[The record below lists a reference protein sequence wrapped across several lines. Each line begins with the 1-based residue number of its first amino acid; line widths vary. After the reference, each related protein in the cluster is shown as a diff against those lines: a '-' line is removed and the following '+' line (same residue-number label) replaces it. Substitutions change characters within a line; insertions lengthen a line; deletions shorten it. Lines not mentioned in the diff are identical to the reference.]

1 MIKVL
6 KVGNYVYQNIDVTVA
21 AEDGT
26 AIRNPLIPE
35 DPEQLKSCIADTLGW
50 VVGSNILRA
59 IGDANK
65 KDASTTKAIA
75 LLAKL
80 VSALNPDTS
89 KLTENEKNAYE
100 KLLALANAGYSDST
114 LLNESLQAVIDQLQW
129 YAEKINELNTIDTNS
144 TDALDKLIA
153 FAENL

>member
-1 MIKVL
+1 MIKL
-6 KVGNYVYQNIDVTVA
+6 IKVADLIYQNIEPKFINV
-21 AEDGT
+21 DGNEVWNIPT
-26 AIRNPLIPE
+26 DPE
-35 DPEQLKSCIADTLGW
+35 DLKNCLMDTIGW
-50 VVGSNILRA
+50 IVSQNIVKT
-59 IGDANK
+59 IGGANK
-65 KDASTTKAIA
+65 KDASATKAIT

-129 YAEKINELNTIDTNS
+129 YAEKLNELNTIDTNS
-144 TDALDKLIA
+144 ADALDKLIA
-153 FAENL
+153 FAESL

>member
-1 MIKVL
+1 MIRVIKIGNQVYENFMPYYMNEEGQKVWNIPNNPAKL
-6 KVGNYVYQNIDVTVA
+6 KNCLT
-21 AEDGT
+21 
-26 AIRNPLIPE
+26 
-35 DPEQLKSCIADTLGW
+35 DTLGW
-50 VVGSNILRA
+50 VVSRNIVKA

-80 VSALNPDTS
+80 ISTLNPDTS

-100 KLLALANAGYSDST
+100 KLLTLTNTGYSDST

-129 YAEKINELNTIDTNS
+129 YAEKINELNAIDTNS
-144 TDALDKLIA
+144 ADALDKLIA